1 MFLRVK
7 KSLLMQEILAF
18 GVRKKHK
25 YWLPIN
31 SREANVNHQNAPV
44 LKRPFSTVG

>member
-1 MFLRVK
+1 MLLRVK
-7 KSLLMQEILAF
+7 KPVLRQEILTF

-31 SREANVNHQNAPV
+31 SGETNINHQN
-44 LKRPFSTVG
+44 